1 MKTIMK
7 TAIATAIAA
16 STTSA
21 IAATAAPDDDA
32 AFFVGITAGLAI
44 CLWLSYR
51 WLKGSITMSKEHGFF
66 LVLVYWI
73 FLTPIQM
80 IHAIFIGTRPVK
92 GDANDAKPF
101 TQNITINNVIREPRT
116 VTVETEVEGYTE
128 GASGIVARTPK

>member
-1 MKTIMK
+1 
-7 TAIATAIAA
+7 
-16 STTSA
+16 
-21 IAATAAPDDDA
+21 
-32 AFFVGITAGLAI
+32 
-44 CLWLSYR
+44 
-51 WLKGSITMSKEHGFF
+51 MSKEHGFF

-92 GDANDAKPF
+92 GESKPF

>member
-1 MKTIMK
+1 MKTLLK

-92 GDANDAKPF
+92 GDAKPF

-116 VTVETEVEGYTE
+116 VTASTEVEGYTE
-128 GASGIVARTPK
+128 GASGIVARTRK